1 MQPSDQTQPMDS
13 ATVGVV
19 AFAAAIGFSV
29 TEILF
34 WHRRRSFRYAL
45 AMVVSV
51 GAVLGFTRYV
61 AQPYLQSSASVRL
74 GASQLLAA
82 IERLEP
88 AKRFGVT
95 IAHAAAASPAEL
107 RRRSMGT
114 MTRHIDKSSD
124 ATVVELAKTL
134 LKNAQALQRQDPSVC
149 VSYLLTPSDV
159 AGADYTRYLDESAV
173 NEEVA
178 ALAGALESAA
188 NSTRAVTT
196 TSERERGLSTLRQRL
211 SDRYTTSD
219 FERFV
224 ERRSFAGRDRPFICR
239 MAIDQY
245 REALRLP
252 PPQRAA
258 VLRHL
263 MSASGMRH
271 AAP

>member
-1 MQPSDQTQPMDS
+1 MDS

-19 AFAAAIGFSV
+19 AFAVAIGFSV

-51 GAVLGFTRYV
+51 GLVLGFTRYV
-61 AQPYLQSSASVRL
+61 AQPYLQSSASVRS

-95 IAHAAAASPAEL
+95 IAHAAASPAEL

-159 AGADYTRYLDESAV
+159 AAADYTRYLDESAV

-211 SDRYTTSD
+211 SDRYTTAD
-219 FERFV
+219 FERFE

-245 REALRLP
+245 REALTLP
-252 PPQRAA
+252 PRQRAA